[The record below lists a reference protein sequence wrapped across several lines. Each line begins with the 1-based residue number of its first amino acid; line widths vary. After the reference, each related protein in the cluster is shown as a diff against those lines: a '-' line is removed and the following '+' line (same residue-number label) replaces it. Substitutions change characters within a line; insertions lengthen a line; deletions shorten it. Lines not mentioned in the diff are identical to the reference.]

1 MRGTKVRAM
10 SVVTNSSPSRSLA
23 LAVTSPAA
31 FTMMS
36 QPASFSYSSPT
47 LTILALCG

>member
-1 MRGTKVRAM
+1 METHTPEKPASAMRGTKVRAM

-31 FTMMS
+31 FTMTS
-36 QPASFSYSSPT
+36 QPASFS
-47 LTILALCG
+47 